1 MIRNYSYYWDKLEDV
16 NDIFQSIKITGYTGE
31 WSAIQSIWLD
41 NNAKYFL
48 FEHDYYGDETCFLV
62 VRFKNIYDENGM
74 DIGITE
80 HEIYETYDGLI
91 QCLIDEDIINTS
103 CADWSWD

>member
-1 MIRNYSYYWDKLEDV
+1 MINTYEQFQNRLEDV
-16 NDIFQSIKITGYTGE
+16 KDVFQSVKITGYIGR

-48 FEHDYYGDETCFLV
+48 FEHDYYGDETCYLV

-74 DIGITE
+74 DIGITK
-80 HEIYETYDGLI
+80 HEIYETYDGLVD
-91 QCLIDEDIINTS
+91 CLIDEEIIS
-103 CADWSWD
+103 V